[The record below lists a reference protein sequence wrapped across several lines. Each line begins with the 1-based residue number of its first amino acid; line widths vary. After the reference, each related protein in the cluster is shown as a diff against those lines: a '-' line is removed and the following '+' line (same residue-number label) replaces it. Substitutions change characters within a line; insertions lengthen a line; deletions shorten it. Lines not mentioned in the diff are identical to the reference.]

1 MTGTLASMT
10 KGDSAAWLVARRALD
25 NRETVDALTEAM
37 PSLISAG
44 GGMSFDPRDV
54 ATELAAELARS
65 GLVLV
70 RMDVEQA
77 RDFFSRTE
85 DK

>member
-1 MTGTLASMT
+1 MT

-25 NRETVDALTEAM
+25 NRETVDALTDAM
-37 PSLISAG
+37 PGAVAYADDPSAQ
-44 GGMSFDPRDV
+44 RHL
-54 ATELAAELARS
+54 ATELAAELARA

-77 RDFFSRTE
+77 RDFFSRKE
-85 DK
+85 DT

>member
-1 MTGTLASMT
+1 MT
-10 KGDSAAWLVARRALD
+10 KGDGPSWMVARRALD

-37 PSLISAG
+37 PSLTSAG
-44 GGMSFDPRDV
+44 GGLSFEPRDV
-54 ATELAAELARS
+54 ATELAAELARA

-77 RDFFSRTE
+77 RDFFSRKE
-85 DK
+85 DV

>member
-1 MTGTLASMT
+1 MLQGMT

-25 NRETVDALTEAM
+25 NRETVAALTEAM
-37 PSLISAG
+37 KAVTT
-44 GGMSFDPRDV
+44 DEV
-54 ATELAAELARS
+54 ELAQDTAAELARA

-77 RDFFSRTE
+77 RDFFSRKE
-85 DK
+85 D

>member
-1 MTGTLASMT
+1 MT

-25 NRETVDALTEAM
+25 NRETVDALTDAM
-37 PSLISAG
+37 PGAVAYADDPSAQ
-44 GGMSFDPRDV
+44 RHL

-77 RDFFSRTE
+77 RDFFSRKE
-85 DK
+85 DT

>member
-1 MTGTLASMT
+1 MT

>member
-1 MTGTLASMT
+1 MT

-37 PSLISAG
+37 PSLASAG
-44 GGMSFDPRDV
+44 GGLSFNERDV
-54 ATELAAELARS
+54 ATELAAELARA

-77 RDFFSRTE
+77 RDFFTRKE
-85 DK
+85 DA

>member
-1 MTGTLASMT
+1 MT

-25 NRETVDALTEAM
+25 NRETVDALTDAM
-37 PSLISAG
+37 PGAVAYADDPSAQ
-44 GGMSFDPRDV
+44 RHL
-54 ATELAAELARS
+54 ATELAAELAAELARS

-77 RDFFSRTE
+77 RDFFSRKE
-85 DK
+85 DT